1 MERISSQVQLS
12 SVLNATDRLSETQ
25 LPVEEL
31 TRLSLI
37 VEQTFQRYPGQ
48 DVEESLAG
56 YLWDF
61 ERLAKRYSTQEV
73 IAALAEL
80 RITPGQIFFPRPNE
94 VAGEIEHQ
102 RNLRYAEQGRKLE
115 SMREESRKAERMRL
129 MSPAEISWRIEHFG
143 YDPFKGKL

>member
-12 SVLNATDRLSETQ
+12 SVLSAIDKPSGRQ

-31 TRLSLI
+31 TRLSLV
-37 VEQTFQRYPGQ
+37 VEQTFQRYPSQ
-48 DVEESLAG
+48 DVEESLTG

-61 ERLAKRYSTQEV
+61 ERLAIRYSTQEV

-80 RITPGQIFFPRPNE
+80 RITPGQTFFPRPDE

-102 RNLRYAEQGRKLE
+102 RNHRYTDQERKSA
-115 SMREESRKAERMRL
+115 SMRQETRKAERARL
-129 MSPAEISWRIEHFG
+129 MSTDEVSWRIEHFG
-143 YDPFKGKL
+143 YDPFAGKL